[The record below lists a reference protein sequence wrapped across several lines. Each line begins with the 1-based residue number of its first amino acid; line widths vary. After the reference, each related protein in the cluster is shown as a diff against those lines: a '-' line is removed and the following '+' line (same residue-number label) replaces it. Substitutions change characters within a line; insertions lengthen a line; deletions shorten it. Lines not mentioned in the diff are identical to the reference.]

1 MKGNDNTTNDDL
13 LLITQT
19 AKGDEK
25 AFTQLIRKYQQV
37 VFSTIYRYT
46 GYYDCVE
53 DLAQE
58 IFVKVWR
65 NADKFQGK
73 SKFSTWLYRIVVNHC
88 LNYNSKHKIDPIS
101 LDELTKQGTV
111 PDSLKVQSDR
121 EKQQKIEQVK
131 KAVSELPDRQRIALV
146 LAHYEHKSH
155 EEISEIMHVSVSSVH
170 SLIFRAR
177 HALKKKLRKLLE

>member
-1 MKGNDNTTNDDL
+1 MKGNDNTTHDDFQ
-13 LLITQT
+13 LITQT

-65 NADKFQGK
+65 NADKFKGK

-88 LNYNSKHKIDPIS
+88 LNYNSKHKIDPVS
-101 LDELTKQGTV
+101 LDELAKQGKV
-111 PDSLKVQSDR
+111 PDSLKVENDR
-121 EKQQKIEQVK
+121 EKQQTIEQIQ

-146 LAHYEHKSH
+146 LAHYEHKTH
-155 EEISEIMHVSVSSVH
+155 EEIAEIMNLSQSAVH

-177 HALKKKLRKLLE
+177 CTLRKKLKQLLE